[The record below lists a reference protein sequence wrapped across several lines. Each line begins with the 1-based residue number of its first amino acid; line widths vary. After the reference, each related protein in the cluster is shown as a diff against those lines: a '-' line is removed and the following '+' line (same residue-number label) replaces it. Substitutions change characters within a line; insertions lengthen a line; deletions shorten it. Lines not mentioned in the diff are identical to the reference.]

1 MKVEYKFKD
10 LVCIAFLCLATL
22 FLSLLWFPR
31 TTADSGKYLILVEI
45 FKGNLPY
52 SVAISPFCYRPLM
65 PFIVSLFPTN
75 PLLTWATISV
85 ILNVAIV
92 PVMYSLVREFNI
104 GTAGAFTG
112 TGFATVS
119 YMSISVGGWVVTD
132 IAAMFFLGLVFLGII
147 RDTNKL
153 TIISLLVIG
162 TLFKELVI
170 FGAVVWFIYSALR
183 RDKISIIFSTIG
195 GILSVSVYLYVRVIW
210 TQIGIQSYLWEWM
223 GWFNFVRR
231 PVAVF
236 ESFWLSLM
244 FFIPAI
250 ILALIIGYKTKV
262 PQFKETLIWLVACSV
277 LIGYMCMGLFMA
289 CFGMRFIW
297 PLYFGM
303 VPLVGIFGDWFLPKF
318 YKRISY
324 LSSKFSSLS
333 SPKNTSLENIKGK
346 RRANTAPKN
355 V

>member
-1 MKVEYKFKD
+1 MKVEYKSKD

-31 TTADSGKYLILVEI
+31 TTADSGKYLVLVEI

-147 RDTNKL
+147 KNTNKF

-162 TLFKELVI
+162 TLFKDCDIWCCCL
-170 FGAVVWFIYSALR
+170 
-183 RDKISIIFSTIG
+183 
-195 GILSVSVYLYVRVIW
+195 VYL
-210 TQIGIQSYLWEWM
+210 
-223 GWFNFVRR
+223 
-231 PVAVF
+231 
-236 ESFWLSLM
+236 
-244 FFIPAI
+244 
-250 ILALIIGYKTKV
+250 
-262 PQFKETLIWLVACSV
+262 
-277 LIGYMCMGLFMA
+277 
-289 CFGMRFIW
+289 
-297 PLYFGM
+297 
-303 VPLVGIFGDWFLPKF
+303 
-318 YKRISY
+318 
-324 LSSKFSSLS
+324 FSS
-333 SPKNTSLENIKGK
+333 
-346 RRANTAPKN
+346 
-355 V
+355 